1 MPTALKLALSV
12 AAGWLSHEFSRRG
25 KALYALRREVS
36 RQRLVIQQGAILN
49 TALREELVSR
59 QSSQPEQV
67 LEVPVGEPLPDSVTI
82 GLAQFERYT
91 EPEWEAWHE
100 AAYRTIREL
109 TARRVE
115 HRTGQEVA
123 RLEAMA
129 RGVGPDA
136 APVPC
141 RACRREASD
150 DDPLA
155 QGHAR
160 GCPVRAGGDG

>member
-1 MPTALKLALSV
+1 MIRTALKMAAV
-12 AAGWLSHEFSRRG
+12 AALGWLGHEFIRRG
-25 KALYALRREVS
+25 RGIHGLRRVIA
-36 RQRLVIQQGAILN
+36 RQQAVIQQGGMLN
-49 TALREELVSR
+49 QVLREELASR
-59 QSSQPEQV
+59 SGAPEQV
-67 LEVPVGEPLPDSVTI
+67 LDVPIGEAVPDTVTI
-82 GLAQFERYT
+82 GLEPFERYT
-91 EPEWEAWHE
+91 DGEWEAWH
-100 AAYRTIREL
+100 AAVYATVRGL
-109 TARRVE
+109 VARRLEV
-115 HRTGQEVA
+115 RAGQEVA